1 MKKVKKMAFGG
12 MGSGMGAGMVGN
24 RSMQTKPQSVM
35 QKMAQAQ
42 PRGALGGNQAPAG
55 ANLLKAYN
63 AQGSGSAPP
72 PANPNLQKS
81 IQAFNQQKNMGA
93 PTTTNPPNR
102 LTSVNPRDLKQIG
115 VKAGVM
121 KNGGKVKSASAR
133 ADGCAIRGK
142 TRA

>member
-1 MKKVKKMAFGG
+1 MKKIKKMAFGG

-55 ANLLKAYN
+55 SHGLKAYN
-63 AQGSGSAPP
+63 D
-72 PANPNLQKS
+72 
-81 IQAFNQQKNMGA
+81 NQQAGQKLMGA
-93 PTTTNPPNR
+93 SAMPTNPPNR

-133 ADGCAIRGK
+133 ADGIAIRGK